1 MQNRTAIWIFTVLLS
16 LACLYR
22 LSFTWVVNSVEND
35 ATERATKRVQFLEAG
50 DGLLAVGSDTI
61 DVKNGK
67 GKETAINFFT
77 KKFLL
82 DTSDKAVYPALG
94 FTYQEC
100 KDKQINLGLDLQG
113 GMSVTLEVSV
123 PDLVKNMAG
132 NPRQPSFTKPF
143 NAALEEY
150 STNGGDFIEI
160 FSFKFD
166 EMSKGASLAKFFN
179 RYNKQKFPIDLAN
192 EEVIKILKSEA
203 SGAIDQTEQVIN
215 TRINKFG
222 VNQPTIQKQIATGR
236 LYIELPGVKEE
247 KRVRSLLQ
255 STANLEFWETYG
267 FNDYAP
273 ALQEINDYL
282 KGKVS
287 PIDTLATAIDSTSVD
302 TTSTDAIA
310 ADSTK
315 TDTNSIDDLLGDN
328 DKATDST
335 NASLENTA
343 NENPWFFY
351 VQPSGQSALDPVIG
365 VVKIS
370 DTTIVN
376 AYLNDER
383 VTQFFPKGLTPM
395 WAAKPRL
402 DKNGNPVDFIELFAI
417 KKTYDDIPRL
427 NGEAI
432 SFATQEINPITA
444 QIQVSLTFKPE
455 AAVEWGNWTT
465 ARVGDFIAVT
475 MDDLVFTCPVI
486 NEPIMN
492 GNCSISG
499 TFTMQEAT
507 DIATVLK
514 AGSLPAPAKIVDES
528 IVGPTLG
535 KDNIEKGFY
544 SFLIA
549 IALVLVY
556 MMFYYAKAGIVANVA
571 LIANIF
577 FIIGTLA
584 SLGAA
589 LTLPGIAGIVLTIGM
604 AVDANVLIFERI
616 REEVR
621 QGKGLKL
628 ALADGYKNAYSAI
641 LDANIT
647 TLLTAVVLGYFGSGP
662 IQGFATTLIIGIFA
676 SLFSA
681 IFITRLVFS
690 YMIDKKKDISFSTK
704 LTANVLKDT
713 KFKFIP
719 NRKIFYAISGIV
731 ILAGIGSIFTKGL
744 DKGIEFT
751 GGRAYKVEFEKPVT
765 VNEVRNI
772 LTPSF
777 EGMAPEVKTISN
789 NYTVEIKTKYLYN
802 SQSTD
807 ANDQVDAKLT
817 EGLSKLSQFKVL
829 DQRQVDTSVTST
841 LITSSIL
848 AVVFSLLIIFI
859 YIAFRFKK
867 WQYGLSALTALFH
880 DVLIIIAMF
889 SIFWGVLPFSL
900 EIDQAFIAAILTVV
914 GYSINDTV
922 IVYDRI
928 REYLAEHRKTDRKQV
943 VNHALNSTLSRTI
956 NTSFTTFIVLLVIF
970 LFGGES
976 IKGFSFA
983 LLIGVVVGTYSSLCI
998 AAPMVVDITKD
1009 EDENKK

>member
-22 LSFTWVVNSVEND
+22 LSFTWVVNSVETD
-35 ATERATKRVQFLEAG
+35 AAERAAKRVQFLEAG
-50 DGLLAVGSDTI
+50 DGMLAIGSDTL
-61 DVKNGK
+61 DVKSGK
-67 GKETAINFFT
+67 GRETAVSFYT

-94 FTYQEC
+94 FTYQQC

-123 PDLVKNMAG
+123 PELVRNMAG

-160 FSFKFD
+160 FSAKFN

-179 RYNKQKFPIDLAN
+179 RYNKQKFPIDLSN
-192 EEVIKILKSEA
+192 EEVVTILKNEA
-203 SGAIDQTEQVIN
+203 AGAIDQTEQVIN

-222 VNQPTIQKQIATGR
+222 VNQPTIQKQAATGR

-282 KGKVS
+282 KGKA
-287 PIDTLATAIDSTSVD
+287 DKEELATTSADSTSTDSISSEEVAIDSTK
-302 TTSTDAIA
+302 
-310 ADSTK
+310 ADSS
-315 TDTNSIDDLLGDN
+315 SIDDLLGDN
-328 DKATDST
+328 TDVTDST
-335 NASLENTA
+335 DTSLDNTA
-343 NENPWFFY
+343 KENPWFFH
-351 VQPSGQSALDPVIG
+351 VQPSGQNGLDPVIG
-365 VVKIS
+365 FVKLS
-370 DTTIVN
+370 DTAIVN
-376 AYLNDER
+376 SYLRDER
-383 VTQFFPKGLTPM
+383 IMQFFPKGLTPM

-402 DKNGNPVDFIELFAI
+402 DKDGKPVDFIELFAI
-417 KKTYDDIPRL
+417 KKTYDGIPRL

-432 SFATQEINPITA
+432 SFASQELNPVTA
-444 QIQVSLTFKPE
+444 QVQVSLTFKPE

-465 ARVGDFIAVT
+465 ERVNDFIAIS

-535 KDNIEKGFY
+535 KDNIRKGFF

-556 MMFYYAKAGIVANVA
+556 MIFYYAKAGVVANVA

-604 AVDANVLIFERI
+604 SVDANVLIFERI
-616 REEVR
+616 REEIR
-621 QGKGLKL
+621 NGKGMKL
-628 ALADGYKNAYSAI
+628 AITDGYKNAYSAI

-647 TLLTAVVLGYFGSGP
+647 TLLTAIVLGYFGSGP
-662 IQGFATTLIIGIFA
+662 IQGFATTLIIGIFT

-690 YMIDKKKDISFSTK
+690 YMTDKKSEITFSTK
-704 LTANVLKDT
+704 LTDKVFLNSKIDFVGK
-713 KFKFIP
+713 
-719 NRKIFYAISGIV
+719 RKLYYAISGLI
-731 ILAGIGSIFTKGL
+731 IAGGLASIFTKGL

-751 GGRAYKVEFEKPVT
+751 GGRAYKVEFNQT
-765 VNEVRNI
+765 VKVNDI
-772 LTPSF
+772 KGALTPAF
-777 EGMAPEVKTISN
+777 EGMAPEVKTVTN
-789 NYTVEIKTKYLYN
+789 NYTVEVKTKYLYN
-802 SQSTD
+802 SPD
-807 ANDQVDAKLT
+807 ANANDNVDAALEK
-817 EGLSKLSQFKVL
+817 GLASFGEFRIL
-829 DQRQVDTSVTST
+829 DQRQVDSSVSGT

-848 AVVFSLLIIFI
+848 AILFSLLIIFI

-867 WQYGLSALTALFH
+867 WQYGLGALAAMFH
-880 DVLIIIAMF
+880 DVIIVLSLF
-889 SIFWGVLPFSL
+889 SIGWGLFPFSL

-922 IVYDRI
+922 VVFDRI
-928 REYLAEHRKTDRKQV
+928 REYLSEHRKSDRKSTI
-943 VNHALNSTLSRTI
+943 NYALNSTLSRTI
-956 NTSFTTFIVLLVIF
+956 NTSLTTFIVLLVIF
-970 LFGGES
+970 LFGGEG

-998 AAPMVVDITKD
+998 ASPLVVDLTKD
-1009 EDENKK
+1009 EEKKK

>member
-22 LSFTWVVNSVEND
+22 LSFTWVVSTVEND
-35 ATERATKRVQFLEAG
+35 AAERASKRVKMALT
-50 DGLLAVGSDTI
+50 DGFVTIGTDTI
-61 DVKNGK
+61 DINTGI
-67 GKETAINFFT
+67 GKETAESFFT
-77 KKFLL
+77 KKFLI
-82 DTSDKAVYPALG
+82 DTSDKAVYPLLG

-123 PDLVKNMAG
+123 PELIKSMAG

-143 NAALEEY
+143 EAALSEY
-150 STNGGDFIEI
+150 QANGGDFIDI
-160 FSFKFD
+160 FSTKFN

-179 RYNKQKFPIDLAN
+179 RYNKQLFPIDLSNDA
-192 EEVIKILKSEA
+192 VVAKLKEQA
-203 SGAIDQTEQVIN
+203 AGAIDQTEQVIN

-222 VNQPTIQKQIATGR
+222 VNQPTIQKQAATGR

-267 FNDYAP
+267 FNDFAP

-282 KGKVS
+282 KKGVAVAEVS
-287 PIDTLATAIDSTSVD
+287 LDDTTSTSTEVALDSTSVA
-302 TTSTDAIA
+302 STQVK
-310 ADSTK
+310 DSS
-315 TDTNSIDDLLGDN
+315 SIDDLLGD

-335 NASLENTA
+335 SLDNTA
-343 NENPWFFY
+343 KENPWFYY
-351 VQPSGQSALDPVIG
+351 VVPTGQSAVDPIIG
-365 VVKIS
+365 SVKLS
-370 DTTIVN
+370 DTAIVN
-376 AYLNDER
+376 AYLRDER
-383 VTQFFPKGLTPM
+383 VLQFFPKNLVPM
-395 WAAKPRL
+395 WSAKPRL
-402 DKNGNPVDFIELFAI
+402 DKDGKPADFIELYAI

-432 SFATQEINPITA
+432 SGASQELHPVTGIV
-444 QIQVSLTFKPE
+444 QVSLIFKPD

-465 ARVGDFIAVT
+465 ERVNDFIAIT
-475 MDDLVFTCPVI
+475 MDDLVFTCPII

-499 TFTMQEAT
+499 SFTMQEAE
-507 DIATVLK
+507 DVATVLR

-535 KDNIEKGFY
+535 KDNITKGLY

-549 IALVLVY
+549 ILLVLVY
-556 MMFYYAKAGIVANVA
+556 MALYYAKGGLVANIA

-604 AVDANVLIFERI
+604 SVDANVIIFERI
-616 REEVR
+616 REEIR
-621 QGKGLKL
+621 QGKGFKL
-628 ALADGYKNAYSAI
+628 ALADGYKKAYSAI

-647 TLLTAVVLGYFGSGP
+647 TLLTAIVLGYFGSGP
-662 IQGFATTLIIGIFA
+662 IQGFATTLIIGIFT

-690 YMIDKKKDISFSTK
+690 YMVDKKSEISLSTK
-704 LTANVLKDT
+704 MTENVFLNSKID
-713 KFKFIP
+713 FISK
-719 NRKIFYAISGIV
+719 RKIYYAISSLIIIGG
-731 ILAGIGSIFTKGL
+731 LASLFTKGL
-744 DKGIEFT
+744 DKSIEFT
-751 GGRAYKVEFEKPVT
+751 GGRAYKVEFEKPIT
-765 VNEVRNI
+765 VNEVKAA
-772 LTPSF
+772 LTKSF
-777 EGMAPEVKTISN
+777 DGIAPEVKTISN
-789 NYTVEIKTKYLYN
+789 NYTVEVKTKYLYN
-802 SQSTD
+802 DQNTD
-807 ANDQVDAKLT
+807 ANDKVDSKLK
-817 EGLSKLSQFKVL
+817 EGLASFGQFSVL
-829 DQRQVDTSVTST
+829 DQRQVDSSVSST
-841 LITSSIL
+841 LITSSVL
-848 AVVFSLLIIFI
+848 AIVFSLLIIFA
-859 YIAFRFKK
+859 YIAFRFRK
-867 WQYGLSALTALFH
+867 WQYGVSALLALFH
-880 DVLIIIAMF
+880 DVLIILGLF

-900 EIDQAFIAAILTVV
+900 EVDQAFIAAILTVV

-922 IVYDRI
+922 IVFDRI
-928 REYLAEHRKTDRKQV
+928 REYLAEHKKSDTKKT
-943 VNHALNSTLSRTI
+943 VNLALNGTLSRTI
-956 NTSFTTFIVLLVIF
+956 NTSLTTFVVILIIF

-983 LLIGVVVGTYSSLCI
+983 LLIGVLVGTYSSLFI
-998 AAPMVVDITKD
+998 ASPLVVDLSKD
-1009 EDENKK
+1009 KNVDKK